1 MKYEYIIRTVKED
14 FTSYNNFQWPKS
26 GQVKADDFKPTS
38 ECGNGLHGLRIGQQK
53 PGVWYDDGIVLLLQV
68 PASTIIDLNNN
79 KCKFPECKIVMSGN
93 MNEITNYLYKKNINI
108 EGLYRRSQLSNKSEK
123 WIGGNW
129 STLTAGYDSTLTA
142 GDNSKLTAGDYSILT
157 AGDYS
162 ILTAG
167 DGSKLT
173 ASDYSTLT
181 AGYGST
187 LTAGSDSILTAGH
200 FSTLTAGN
208 DSTLTA
214 GDYSTLTAGSDST
227 LTAGYNST
235 LTAGDNSTLTA
246 GDNSALTA
254 GDDSTLTAG
263 DDSTLTAGDNSTL
276 TAGDNSRLS
285 CEFRDDDGKIKLA
298 TAYVGENDIKPNQA
312 YKVNN
317 KGEFYKV

>member
-14 FTSYNNFQWPKS
+14 YTSYNNFQWPKS

-108 EGLYRRSQLSNKSEK
+108 EGLYRRTQISNKSEK
-123 WIGGNW
+123 WIGG
-129 STLTAGYDSTLTA
+129 
-142 GDNSKLTAGDYSILT
+142 DYS
-157 AGDYS
+157 A
-162 ILTAG
+162 
-167 DGSKLT
+167 
-173 ASDYSTLT
+173 
-181 AGYGST
+181 
-187 LTAGSDSILTAGH
+187 
-200 FSTLTAGN
+200 
-208 DSTLTA
+208 LTA
-214 GDYSTLTAGSDST
+214 GDYSTLTAGDDST
-227 LTAGYNST
+227 LTAGDDSKLTAGDDSTLTAGDYSALTAGHLSALTAGHFSALTAGVCSKLTAGVCSKLTAGDDSVLTAGYCST

-246 GDNSALTA
+246 GDNS
-254 GDDSTLTAG
+254 TLTC
-263 DDSTLTAGDNSTL
+263 
-276 TAGDNSRLS
+276 RYW
-285 CEFRDDDGKIKLA
+285 DGNKMRLA

-317 KGEFYKV
+317 KGEFYKVS